1 MFANKKKKANFQLG
15 AAYYLLLQDRID
27 EASNLIK
34 SYSGQ
39 TGPYKLQFD
48 YIQCFLDMYEGFPN
62 FGKARKIVQDYREY
76 PISSWRVLFEE
87 IEKTL
92 KNYDTAVYTEEEEKK
107 IEYRTIITKED
118 EILRISLPENQRV

>member
-1 MFANKKKKANFQLG
+1 
-15 AAYYLLLQDRID
+15 
-27 EASNLIK
+27 
-34 SYSGQ
+34 
-39 TGPYKLQFD
+39 
-48 YIQCFLDMYEGFPN
+48 MYEGFPN

-92 KNYDTAVYTEEEEKK
+92 RNYDTAVYTEEEEKK